1 MAQARGAV
9 EASEVRVR
17 AAQYIRMS
25 SEQQRYSTAN
35 QALAIAAYA
44 IEHDLEIVQSYI
56 DKARSGLTIKGRSA
70 LQQLLHDVKT
80 AQADYKVILVFDVS
94 RWGRFQDAD
103 EAAHYEFICRNAG
116 VSVQYC
122 AEQFDNDGS
131 FMSNIAKQLKRIG
144 AGQYSLDLSK
154 KVFAAQC
161 RLVTLG
167 FRQGGSAG
175 YGLRRELVD
184 AAGRSKGFLANGQRK
199 ALQEDRVLLRP
210 GTPEEQEVVQRI
222 FRSFVEERK
231 CPSSI
236 AKELNGEGILNQF
249 GRRWTS
255 WTLRYL
261 LKNEHYIGVNVYNRS
276 NWKLGQKPKRNP
288 PEAWIRSQAS
298 FAPIV
303 KPALFWKAQKISSRR
318 RLLLSDR
325 DMLDRLKALLVQK
338 GELSKSIID
347 ASFDLP
353 GNGAY
358 IKRFGSLRKAYAAI
372 GYFPD
377 SLRYQDGRRAVIAT
391 LVEVREEFVDELVAF
406 GHSLAFDPKTG
417 LITIDRAVKVTIAV
431 ARASIARGKFPR
443 WGLRRRIDPRA
454 DLVVVARMDEDNREV
469 MSYVVLPPARLT
481 GAFLLT
487 GERTPGNINNSQL
500 ATLEEAVES
509 VLRFK
514 ARKAA
519 RSPAKGRPKSGPRRR
534 N

>member
-1 MAQARGAV
+1 MAQPQGIAGT
-9 EASEVRVR
+9 SETRRR

-44 IEHDLEIVQSYI
+44 IEHDLDIVQSYI

-80 AQADYKVILVFDVS
+80 NHAEFSVILVFDVS

-103 EAAHYEFICRNAG
+103 ESAHYEFICRNAG

-131 FMSNIAKQLKRIG
+131 FVSNIAKQLKRIG

-167 FRQGGSAG
+167 FRQGGPAG

-184 AAGRSKGFLANGQRK
+184 VSGRSKGFLANGQRK

-210 GTPEEQEVVQRI
+210 GPPEEQEVVRRI

-231 CPSSI
+231 CPSAI
-236 AKELNGEGILNQF
+236 AKELNEEGILNQF

-261 LKNEHYIGVNVYNRS
+261 LKNEHYIGRNVYNRTT
-276 NWKLGQKPKRNP
+276 WKLGQKPKPNP
-288 PEAWIRSQAS
+288 PDTWIRSEAH

-303 KPALFWKAQKISSRR
+303 KPVLFWKAQKISSRR
-318 RLLLSDR
+318 RLVLSDR
-325 DMLDRLKALLVQK
+325 DLLERLRALLTEK
-338 GELSKSIID
+338 GELSASIID

-353 GNGAY
+353 ANGTY
-358 IKRFGSLRKAYAAI
+358 IKRFGSLRRAYAAI
-372 GYFPD
+372 GYYPD
-377 SLRYQDGRRAVIAT
+377 SLKYQDGRRAVIET
-391 LVEVREEFVDELVAF
+391 LVELREDFADELVAL
-406 GHSLAFDPKTG
+406 GHMLAFDQKTG
-417 LITIDRAVKVTIAV
+417 IITIDRAIKIMIAV
-431 ARASIARGKFPR
+431 ARANAARGKFPR
-443 WGLRRRIDPRA
+443 WGIGRRINQSV
-454 DLVVVARMDEDNREV
+454 DLVVVARMDEHNQEV
-469 MSYVVLPPARLT
+469 MSYLVLPPARLT
-481 GAFLLT
+481 GAFLLL
-487 GERTPGNINNSQL
+487 GERTPGNVNKDQL
-500 ATLEEAVES
+500 ATLEEATEA

-514 ARKAA
+514 VFKA
-519 RSPAKGRPKSGPRRR
+519 KRRAVR
-534 N
+534 ET